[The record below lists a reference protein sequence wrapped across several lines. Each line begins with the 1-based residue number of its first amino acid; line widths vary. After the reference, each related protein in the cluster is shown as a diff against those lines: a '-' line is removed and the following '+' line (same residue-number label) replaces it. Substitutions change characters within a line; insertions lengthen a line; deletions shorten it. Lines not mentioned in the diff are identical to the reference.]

1 MRGASAGSA
10 ERMRT
15 WPRLVGLRLQTL
27 AVKAL
32 NAMQRLAEGIERERL
47 DVVLEVRRAR
57 RSGLLRVKAP
67 SCDGAMLIGP
77 LRFQA

>member
-1 MRGASAGSA
+1 MRGGVAGSA

-32 NAMQRLAEGIERERL
+32 NAVQRLAERIERERL
-47 DVVLEVRRAR
+47 DVVFEVRDAA
-57 RSGLLRVKAP
+57 RSGCCA
-67 SCDGAMLIGP
+67 
-77 LRFQA
+77 